1 MLKRPV
7 NFTHLIAMATAFF
20 MTPIS
25 SVAANALSHE
35 VTRGKT
41 QVTACSKRG
50 NFKCVTART
59 KETRL
64 GRKYLSPGGNW
75 KWCSGDCKD
84 QLRKDH
90 VDFWYYQ
97 NHQ

>member
-1 MLKRPV
+1 MIKRFAISAPV
-7 NFTHLIAMATAFF
+7 LA
-20 MTPIS
+20 
-25 SVAANALSHE
+25 VAATLFVAPSTALATTGHE
-35 VTRGKT
+35 ATGSKK

-59 KETRL
+59 KTTSL
-64 GRKYLSPGGNW
+64 GKKYLSPGGNW
-75 KWCSGDCKD
+75 KWCGGDCKD

-97 NHQ
+97 KHQ